1 MRVGW
6 RLLTLEMMTLLAV
19 AGCHQTHPLFVPSA
33 QQQAQLEQVRQ
44 QQLATA
50 QQQQNLQS
58 ATASMDRINQEKER
72 LLATSRQDVQ
82 RLESHVAALS
92 TKLKE
97 TAGDLVRERND
108 KLALQKKYEDM
119 IASNRRTGS
128 VAITANSS
136 HGVDL
141 VAVEIRGVDVRR
153 DGDVIRV
160 TLPARE
166 LFTPGATQ
174 LSPGAGNLL
183 DTVAI
188 ELARAYPRQL
198 IGVEGH
204 CDAGGAL
211 PAGVNAQQL
220 TTARAMAV
228 HNHLLSRGNLRAEQL
243 HVAGYGGNH
252 PVYSNATPAGREANQ
267 RVELVVYPETVRAT
281 R

>member
-1 MRVGW
+1 MRVAGP
-6 RLLTLEMMTLLAV
+6 LLTLTIMALAA
-19 AGCHQTHPLFVPSA
+19 AGCHKTQPLFVPSA
-33 QQQAQLEQVRQ
+33 QQQAQLEQIRQ

-50 QQQQNLQS
+50 QQQQSLQA

-72 LLATSRQDVQ
+72 LLATARQDVQ
-82 RLESHVAALS
+82 RLEAHVAALS
-92 TKLKE
+92 GKLKE
-97 TAGDLVRERND
+97 TAGELVQERND
-108 KLALQKKYEDM
+108 KLAIQKKYEDM
-119 IASNRRTGS
+119 IAANRRTGS
-128 VAITANSS
+128 VSITANSS

-166 LFTPGATQ
+166 LFGPNATQ

-183 DTVAI
+183 DTVSI

-211 PAGVNAQQL
+211 PPGVNALQF
-220 TTARAMAV
+220 TNSRAMAV
-228 HNHLLSRGNLRAEQL
+228 YNHLLTRGNLRPEQL

-252 PVYSNATPAGREANQ
+252 PLYSNATPAGREANQ
-267 RVELVVYPETVRAT
+267 RIELVVYPETVRPG

>member
-6 RLLTLEMMTLLAV
+6 QLLTLMVVTLLAV
-19 AGCHQTHPLFVPSA
+19 AGCHQTQPLFVPSA

-44 QQLATA
+44 QQLAAA
-50 QQQQNLQS
+50 QQQQGLQS

-82 RLESHVAALS
+82 RLEAHVAALS
-92 TKLKE
+92 NKLKE

-119 IASNRRTGS
+119 VASNRRTGS
-128 VAITANSS
+128 VAITSNSS
-136 HGVDL
+136 HGIDL

-183 DTVAI
+183 DTVTI

-204 CDAGGAL
+204 CDAGGTL
-211 PAGVNAQQL
+211 PAGINAQQF
-220 TTARAMAV
+220 TTSRAMAV
-228 HNHLLSRGNLRAEQL
+228 YNHCLGRGQLRAEQL
-243 HVAGYGGNH
+243 HVAGYGGNN

-267 RVELVVYPETVRAT
+267 RIELVVYPETVRAT